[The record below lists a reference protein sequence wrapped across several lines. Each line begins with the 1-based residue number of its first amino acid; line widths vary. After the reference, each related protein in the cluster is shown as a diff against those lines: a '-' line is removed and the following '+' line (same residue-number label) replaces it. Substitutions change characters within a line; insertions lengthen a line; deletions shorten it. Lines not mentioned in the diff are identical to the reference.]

1 MNIVLLNILNAI
13 SYGAILFLLASG
25 FSLIFGVMG
34 VLNLSHGA
42 LYVVGAYI
50 GWTTAV
56 AHGISFWLGA
66 VAGGLVAGLISLIM
80 EAGFFRRLYK
90 QLNEQMLLTFG
101 FVYILD
107 NLSRW
112 IWGPSYRAPFTSPA
126 LSGSFTILGSPY
138 PAVRVAIIFIGIV
151 IAVGLWWLQDKTRA
165 GAMIRAG
172 MDDKE
177 TALALGINL
186 PLVATV
192 AFFVGSFIAGFAGV
206 IGAGVTGVYPEMSM
220 SVMLLVLAV
229 IIIGGVGSVQGTLV
243 GAGILGAIDAFGKAL
258 FPDYAMFTVYLAMI
272 IVLLVKPSG
281 ILGRQV

>member
-1 MNIVLLNILNAI
+1 MDVFVLNILNAI

-34 VLNLSHGA
+34 ILNLSHGA
-42 LYVVGAYI
+42 LYMIGAYI
-50 GWTTAV
+50 GWTVAV
-56 AHGISFWLGA
+56 KNGWNFWLGA
-66 VAGGLVAGLISLIM
+66 LTGGMVAGLLSLIM

-107 NLSRW
+107 NLARW
-112 IWGPSYRAPFTSPA
+112 IWGPLYKPPFTTPF
-126 LSGSFTILGSPY
+126 LSGSIDIMGSKY
-138 PAVRVAIIFIGIV
+138 PTVRIAIICIGI
-151 IAVGLWWLQDKTRA
+151 IIGIGLWWLQDKTRV

-186 PLVATV
+186 PLIATFS
-192 AFFVGSFIAGFAGV
+192 FFIGSFVAGFAGV
-206 IGAGVTGVYPEMSM
+206 IGAQVMGVYPEMSM

-229 IIIGGVGSVQGTLV
+229 IIIGGVGSIQGTLL
-243 GAGILGAIDAFGKAL
+243 GAGILGLIDSFGKSL
-258 FPDYAMFTVYLAMI
+258 FPDYAMFTVYLAMVA
-272 IVLLVKPSG
+272 VLLIKPSG

>member
-1 MNIVLLNILNAI
+1 
-13 SYGAILFLLASG
+13 
-25 FSLIFGVMG
+25 
-34 VLNLSHGA
+34 
-42 LYVVGAYI
+42 
-50 GWTTAV
+50 
-56 AHGISFWLGA
+56 
-66 VAGGLVAGLISLIM
+66 
-80 EAGFFRRLYK
+80 
-90 QLNEQMLLTFG
+90 
-101 FVYILD
+101 
-107 NLSRW
+107 
-112 IWGPSYRAPFTSPA
+112 
-126 LSGSFTILGSPY
+126 
-138 PAVRVAIIFIGIV
+138 
-151 IAVGLWWLQDKTRA
+151 
-165 GAMIRAG
+165 MIRAG

-177 TALALGINL
+177 TAVALGINL

>member
-1 MNIVLLNILNAI
+1 MDIFVLNALNAI
-13 SYGAILFLLASG
+13 AYGAILFLLASG

-34 VLNLSHGA
+34 ILNLSHGA
-42 LYVVGAYI
+42 LYMVGAYV
-50 GWTTAV
+50 GWTVTV
-56 AHGISFWLGA
+56 KHGLNFWLGA
-66 VAGGLVAGLISLIM
+66 LAGGMVAGLLSLIM

-107 NLSRW
+107 NLARW
-112 IWGPSYRAPFTSPA
+112 IWGPLYKAPFTTPA
-126 LSGSFTILGSPY
+126 LSGSINILGSKY
-138 PAVRVAIIFIGIV
+138 PTVRIAIIFIGII
-151 IAVGLWWLQDKTRA
+151 IAIGLWWLQDKTRI

-186 PLVATV
+186 PLVATLS
-192 AFFVGSFIAGFAGV
+192 FFVGSFIAGFAGV
-206 IGAGVTGVYPEMSM
+206 IGAQVMGVYPEMSM
-220 SVMLLVLAV
+220 NVMLLVLAV
-229 IIIGGVGSVQGTLV
+229 IIIGGVGSIQGTLL
-243 GAGILGAIDAFGKAL
+243 GAAILGIIDSFGKSL

-272 IVLLVKPSG
+272 VVLLIKPSG